1 MQKGSVMQLVA
12 ALGLVAAVLAGFAV
26 WIVLFIRR
34 GLSRLRGWAAENGFQ
49 IVSVNRQGMNV
60 GGPFR
65 GWGNTR
71 DRVIFLV
78 RVRDREGKERVGW
91 VRLPIWFG
99 KQAEVRWVE

>member
-1 MQKGSVMQLVA
+1 MQKESVTLLVV
-12 ALGLVAAVLAGFAV
+12 ALG
-26 WIVLFIRR
+26 
-34 GLSRLRGWAAENGFQ
+34 GFQ
-49 IVSVNRQGMNV
+49 IVSVNRRGMNV

-71 DRVIFLV
+71 DRVVFLV

-99 KQAEVRWVE
+99 KQTEVKWVE

>member
-1 MQKGSVMQLVA
+1 MQLVA
-12 ALGLVAAVLAGFAV
+12 ALGLVAAVLAGFVA

-34 GLSRLRGWAAENGFQ
+34 GLSRLRRWAAENGFQ

-65 GWGNTR
+65 GLGNNR
-71 DRVIFLV
+71 DRVVFLV

-91 VRLPIWFG
+91 VRLPVRFG
-99 KQAEVRWVE
+99 KQAEVRWVEWRVLSG